1 MKGPMRTQGIP
12 TGTVLVVDDEA
23 GVRAALAQVIGR
35 LGYAVLA
42 AASGEEAL
50 RLLQDNA
57 VEVIIS
63 DQHMPGL
70 SGIDLLK
77 LVRVRQPR
85 VVRIMLTADKD
96 PEIPV
101 RSINEVEVYRFLR
114 KPWNNGELR
123 TVLSFAFEIARL
135 EQEKR
140 HLVTL
145 LRNQMASSGD
155 PAGVEAALVRLAE
168 DEASE
173 S

>member
-1 MKGPMRTQGIP
+1 MRSQGIP

-23 GVRAALAQVIGR
+23 GVRAALAQVIER
-35 LGYAVLA
+35 LGYTALA
-42 AASGEEAL
+42 AASGDEAL
-50 RLLQDNA
+50 RLLQENP

-77 LVRVRQPR
+77 LARVRHPR

-96 PEIPV
+96 PEVPV

-123 TVLSFAFEIARL
+123 TVLSFAFEIA
-135 EQEKR
+135 
-140 HLVTL
+140 HL
-145 LRNQMASSGD
+145 
-155 PAGVEAALVRLAE
+155 
-168 DEASE
+168 
-173 S
+173 

>member
-1 MKGPMRTQGIP
+1 MSTQGIP
-12 TGTVLVVDDEA
+12 TGTVLVVDDEQ
-23 GVRAALAQVIGR
+23 GVRAALGQVIGR
-35 LGYAVLA
+35 LGYTMLSAP
-42 AASGEEAL
+42 SGDEAL
-50 RLLQDNA
+50 RLLQENPVD
-57 VEVIIS
+57 VIIS

-77 LVRVRQPR
+77 LVRVRHPR

-96 PEIPV
+96 AEIPV

-145 LRNQMASSGD
+145 LKNQLASSGD
-155 PAGVEAALVRLAE
+155 PAGVEADLVRMAE
-168 DEASE
+168 DEMSE
-173 S
+173 P

>member
-1 MKGPMRTQGIP
+1 MSTHAIP

-23 GVRAALAQVIGR
+23 GVRAALTQVIGR
-35 LGYAVLA
+35 LGYTAVA
-42 AASGEEAL
+42 AASADEAL
-50 RLLQDNA
+50 RLLQENPAD
-57 VEVIIS
+57 VIIS

-77 LVRVRQPR
+77 LVRVRHPR

-145 LRNQMASSGD
+145 LRNQLASSGD
-155 PAGVEAALVRLAE
+155 PAGVEAELVRMAE
-168 DEASE
+168 DEISE
-173 S
+173 P